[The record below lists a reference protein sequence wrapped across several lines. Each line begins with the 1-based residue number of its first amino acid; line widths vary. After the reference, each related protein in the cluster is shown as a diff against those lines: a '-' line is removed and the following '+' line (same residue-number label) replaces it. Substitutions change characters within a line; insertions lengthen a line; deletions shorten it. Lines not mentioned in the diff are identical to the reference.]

1 MELRYG
7 SERLPS
13 PWHDGESVAVLLPR
27 DVPVVPDPRAD
38 VEQSLRLP
46 LDSPPLEQLARSAHS
61 AVILVSGADRVTRAD
76 LFMPPLLAALRRGGL
91 PPERTRILVA
101 TGTHVPFTP
110 ADLQRVTGFAPP
122 CPVAV
127 EGHDCKDHARLIEI
141 GRTSSGN
148 LIRVNRVAY
157 EADLKIL
164 TGRITHHYFAGFTGG
179 RKAVLPGVCAY
190 DTIRFNHKLVLS
202 GTGGRPV
209 HPGARNGCLDENPV
223 HRDMIEAARLFR
235 ASFVLNTVL
244 STAHELIGV
253 FAGDVFAAH
262 RTGCWLADEVFAFRT
277 AARYDLAVASCG
289 GEPYDVSFIQA
300 IKTIFN
306 CHRAVRDGGVFLLLA
321 ACPQGIRDGFLR
333 WTQYQQMPQL
343 ALAVRAKYDLTAHN
357 YYLLREVLGRIHI
370 VLVSQC
376 PPQDVERLG
385 FIRAPNLAE
394 GWRRARDVV
403 GRARPSTCAI
413 PFGNITVLTE

>member
-7 SERLPS
+7 SERLRLPL
-13 PWHDGESVAVLLPR
+13 HDGEPIAVLAPHTAA
-27 DVPVVPDPRAD
+27 VVKDALGH
-38 VEQSLRLP
+38 VEQALRCP
-46 LDSPPLEQLARSAHS
+46 IDSPPLEELARSARD

-76 LFMPPLLAALRRGGL
+76 LFMPPLLGALRRGGL

-122 CPVAV
+122 CPVAI
-127 EGHDCKDHARLIEI
+127 EGHDCKDAAGLVEI

-148 LIRVNRVAY
+148 VIRVNRRAY

-190 DTIRFNHKLVLS
+190 ETIAFNHKMVLS
-202 GTGGRPV
+202 GIGDRPI
-209 HPGARNGCLDENPV
+209 HAGARNGCLSDNPV
-223 HRDMIEAARLFR
+223 HLDMVEATRLFR
-235 ASFVLNTVL
+235 PSFLVNTVL
-244 STAHELIGV
+244 NPAHELLGV

-262 RTGCWLADEVFAFRT
+262 RAGCRLVEDVFALRT
-277 AARYDLAVASCG
+277 PSHYDLAIASCG
-289 GEPYDVSFIQA
+289 GDPYDVSFIQA
-300 IKTIFN
+300 IKTLFN
-306 CHRAVRDGGVFLLLA
+306 CHRAVRDDGVFLLLA

-333 WTQYQQMPQL
+333 WTEHKELSQL
-343 ALAVRAKYDLTAHN
+343 AAAVRDNYNLTGHN
-357 YYLLREVLGRIHI
+357 YYLLREVLHRIRV

-376 PPQDVERLG
+376 PPQDVEGLG
-385 FIRAPNLAE
+385 FVAASSLAD
-394 GWRRARDVV
+394 GLRRARGIL
-403 GRARPSTCAI
+403 GRAEPQTSAI

>member
-7 SERLPS
+7 SERLRLPLR
-13 PWHDGESVAVLLPR
+13 DGESIVVLAPR
-27 DVPVVPDPRAD
+27 AAPVVEDAPGH
-38 VEQSLRLP
+38 VEQALRSP
-46 LDSPPLEQLARSAHS
+46 IDSPSLEELAGSARS

-76 LFMPPLLAALRRGGL
+76 LFMPPLLRALHRGGL

-127 EGHDCKDHARLIEI
+127 EGHDCKDAAGLVEI

-148 LIRVNRVAY
+148 VIRVNRRAY

-190 DTIRFNHKLVLS
+190 ETIAFNHKMVMS
-202 GTGGRPV
+202 GAGDRPI
-209 HPGARNGCLDENPV
+209 HPGTRNSCLSDNPV
-223 HRDMIEAARLFR
+223 HRDMVEAARLFR
-235 ASFVLNTVL
+235 PSFLVNTVL
-244 STAHELIGV
+244 DPAHELLGV

-262 RTGCWLADEVFAFRT
+262 RAGCRLVEEVFALRT
-277 AARYDLAVASCG
+277 PSRFDLAVASCG
-289 GEPYDVSFIQA
+289 GDPYDVSFIQA
-300 IKTIFN
+300 IKTLFN
-306 CHRAVRDGGVFLLLA
+306 CHRAVHDGGVFLLLA

-333 WTQYQQMPQL
+333 WTEHKEL
-343 ALAVRAKYDLTAHN
+343 SRLTAAVRDNYNLTGHN
-357 YYLLREVLGRIHI
+357 YYLLREVLHRIRV

-376 PPQDVERLG
+376 SPQDVERLG
-385 FIRAPNLAE
+385 FVAALSLAD
-394 GWRRARDVV
+394 GLHRARDIL
-403 GRARPSTCAI
+403 GRAEPKTCAI